1 MGKFLLNFKTNKE
14 TGILY
19 TILVTLR
26 QQVLWEG
33 ASAYGMCS
41 RHGSDNWDVK

>member
-1 MGKFLLNFKTNKE
+1 MGKFLLNFKTNKT
-14 TGILY
+14 TGIFC

-33 ASAYGMCS
+33 ASAFAI
-41 RHGSDNWDVK
+41 N